1 MLAVVFAV
9 SAVFV
14 MYFALRGH
22 TVEVPS
28 VIGKSEAEAEEVLD
42 DYGLRMGIR
51 TRVHSDQYSQNA
63 VTDQDPSPGKAVKTG
78 QLVRVTLSLGAN
90 RTSSNAS
97 GNGKLAR

>member
-1 MLAVVFAV
+1 
-9 SAVFV
+9 V

-22 TVEVPS
+22 TVEVPNI
-28 VIGKSEAEAEEVLD
+28 IGKTESEAEDVLD

-51 TRVHSDQYSQNA
+51 TRVHSDQYSQNS

-90 RTSSNAS
+90 RASSSAA
-97 GNGKLAR
+97 GGGKLAR